1 MNRELC
7 AYIDKAFVGTLSEN
21 TGVWSF
27 NYDEAWVEYGYEL
40 SPGLPLTTVRHE
52 DGGTIRPVQWF
63 FDNLLPEADARL
75 QLMTFMKND
84 VSVGVDAWSMLAY
97 FGAESAGALTLLP
110 PGTALPEAGL
120 VPLSDDALEARIKAM
135 PRQPLSAKAPKKMS
149 LAGAQ
154 QKLAIVMI
162 DGQLFEPNGTRASTH
177 ILKPDVLSEHYPCSA
192 VNEWFSARLAQRM
205 GLVVPQVEL
214 RYVPSPAY
222 IIERFDRKR
231 TGEQVERL
239 HTLDAL
245 QLLTLSAQAKYA
257 ESGIKALT
265 DVLSK
270 CRTPATAR
278 ITLFRWT
285 LYNILIANSD
295 AHLKNISLISG
306 AGGYELAP
314 HYDLL
319 STGAWARPEL
329 LGQGEAQWPDIA
341 MSFPITDV
349 LQYRDLRR
357 EHLEAFALQLGIRA
371 TSFNREFNRMVG
383 GIDVAAA
390 ELEAEFEARTDIPDT
405 ARASQMRM
413 LRSIR
418 FLPIKTMTLQ
428 LQQPR

>member
-27 NYDEAWVEYGYEL
+27 KYDEAWVKHGYEL
-40 SPGLPLTTVRHE
+40 SPGLPLTTVRRE

-84 VSVGVDAWSMLAY
+84 VTVGVDAWSMLAY

-162 DGQLFEPNGTRASTH
+162 DGQLFEPTGTRASTH

-214 RYVPSPAY
+214 RYVPSPVY

-245 QLLTLSAQAKYA
+245 QLLTLSAKAKYA

-270 CRTPATAR
+270 CRTTAMAR
-278 ITLFRWT
+278 VTLFRWT

-306 AGGYELAP
+306 TGGYELAP
-314 HYDLL
+314 HYDFL
-319 STGAWARPEL
+319 STGA
-329 LGQGEAQWPDIA
+329 
-341 MSFPITDV
+341 
-349 LQYRDLRR
+349 
-357 EHLEAFALQLGIRA
+357 
-371 TSFNREFNRMVG
+371 
-383 GIDVAAA
+383 
-390 ELEAEFEARTDIPDT
+390 
-405 ARASQMRM
+405 
-413 LRSIR
+413 
-418 FLPIKTMTLQ
+418 
-428 LQQPR
+428 

>member
-1 MNRELC
+1 MNRELS
-7 AYIDKAFVGTLSEN
+7 AYIDQAFVGTLSEN

-27 NYDEAWVEYGYEL
+27 QYDEAWISNGYEL
-40 SPGLPLTTVRHE
+40 SPGLPLTKVRHE

-75 QLMTFMKND
+75 QLMTYMKND
-84 VSVGVDAWSMLAY
+84 VTVGMDAWTLLAC

-110 PGTALPEAGL
+110 PGSALPEAGL
-120 VPLSDDALEARIKAM
+120 IPLSDQALQARIEAM
-135 PRQPLSAKAPKKMS
+135 PRQPLAAKAPKKMS

-154 QKLAIVMI
+154 QKLPVVMM
-162 DGQLFEPNGTRASTH
+162 DGQLFEPTGMRASTH

-205 GLVVPQVEL
+205 GLVVPPVEL
-214 RYVPSPAY
+214 RYLPSPVY

-231 TGEQVERL
+231 DGEGIERL
-239 HTLDAL
+239 HTLDAP
-245 QLLTLSAQAKYA
+245 QLLTLSAQAKYT

-265 DVLSK
+265 DVLGK

-278 ITLFRWT
+278 ITLFKWT

-295 AHLKNISLISG
+295 AHLKNISLIAG
-306 AGGYELAP
+306 PGGYELAP

-341 MSFPITDV
+341 MSFPIADV
-349 LQYRDLRR
+349 LHYRDLRKD
-357 EHLEAFALQLGIRA
+357 HLETFANQLGIRA
-371 TSFNREFNRMVG
+371 TGFNREFNKMVG
-383 GIDVAAA
+383 GIEKAAA
-390 ELEAEFEARTDIPDT
+390 ELEAEFAARTDIPDT
-405 ARASQMRM
+405 ARASQRRM

-418 FLPIKTMTLQ
+418 HLPIATMATQ
-428 LQQPR
+428 LQQ